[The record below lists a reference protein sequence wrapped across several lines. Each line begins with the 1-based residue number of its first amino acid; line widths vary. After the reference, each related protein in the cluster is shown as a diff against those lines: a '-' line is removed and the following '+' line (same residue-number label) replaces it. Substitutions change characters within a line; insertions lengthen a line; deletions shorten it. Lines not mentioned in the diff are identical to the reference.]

1 MKETRAKQAMRHYM
15 ETGKQLEYDKN
26 APKTSRKAICIH
38 PEMIDLFE
46 KRYRAYLY
54 GTREEQDSYSYAKI
68 ADKLSKLPDLQDK
81 PSPKTVERYYKEY
94 KELKDEIASKVEVV
108 ESDDSHKQ
116 STLTDHVKDTTSQSM
131 ENPTMEY
138 LMEEIQALKKQISTN
153 NMIINNLLE
162 RVTTQQLT
170 IDTTTSKL
178 QLLPAPITTP
188 LAGYSIE
195 QLNVFAQEW
204 LSIMSKQPPIIKS
217 IFLADNEYYNQ
228 RNNLFDTL
236 TMNIDIPER
245 YGITHIDKDK
255 LELLDTAYTS
265 KTHPESLVLQHFS
278 SMKKFKKY
286 LERYIQYRQL
296 PFLESRNTQLSCTN
310 EKFQLAFL
318 ATKHEL
324 GS

>member
-1 MKETRAKQAMRHYM
+1 MKETRAKEAMRYYLK
-15 ETGKQLEYDKN
+15 TGKQLPLDEN
-26 APKTSRKAICIH
+26 APQTSKQAIEIRT
-38 PEMIDLFE
+38 EMIDLF
-46 KRYRAYLY
+46 KLRYEAEQF
-54 GTREEQDSYSYAKI
+54 GDMEERTKYSDRKI
-68 ADKLSKLPDLQDK
+68 VELLQGQGISVSKF
-81 PSPKTVERYYKEY
+81 TVNKYYKEF
-94 KELKDEIASKVEVV
+94 KEVKDELQNEVQV
-108 ESDDSHKQ
+108 VDDIPDS
-116 STLTDHVKDTTSQSM
+116 
-131 ENPTMEY
+131 
-138 LMEEIQALKKQISTN
+138 
-153 NMIINNLLE
+153 
-162 RVTTQQLT
+162 
-170 IDTTTSKL
+170 IDTDFVRSMIARQTEMSTEIDLLKQTIVELVKHVQSNTTTLELTMNKL

-228 RNNLFDTL
+228 QNNLFDTL
-236 TMNIDIPER
+236 AINMNIPES

-278 SMKKFKKY
+278 SMRKFKKY
-286 LERYIQYRQL
+286 LTRYTEYRQL